1 MQAFSP
7 DKMANKALKRSKAE
21 LHLMKDA
28 VLAEVIVRIGKIKSS
43 KNTDLYHGLLRSIVS
58 QQLSVKAAAT
68 IWQRFLNLFEH
79 QYPYA
84 HLLVLMDDSLLRSA
98 GLSFQKAGY
107 LKHIE
112 CFSMEQGLDYS
123 KLKSFSDEDLIAHL
137 TQIKGVGR
145 WTVEMILMFSLNR
158 PDVFPIDDL
167 GIQQGIIQLYRVK
180 AKDKK
185 SMQKKISKIAES
197 WRPHRTMACRYIWR
211 HKDNLP
217 Q

>member
-1 MQAFSP
+1 
-7 DKMANKALKRSKAE
+7 MATKTLKHTKAE
-21 LHLMKDA
+21 LHLKKDE
-28 VLAEVIVRIGKIKSS
+28 VLAEVIGRVGKIKTSS
-43 KNTDLYHGLLRSIVS
+43 DTDLYRSLLRSIVG

-68 IWQRFLNLFEH
+68 IWQRFLKLFEDE
-79 QYPYA
+79 YPHA
-84 HLLVLMDDSLLRSA
+84 ETLLAMEDSLLRSA

-107 LKHIE
+107 LKHIAL
-112 CFSMEQGLDYS
+112 FSIEQSLDYE
-123 KLKSFSDEDLIAHL
+123 KLKPLDDEDLISHL

-167 GIQQGIIQLYRVK
+167 GIQQGIIQLYKVK

-185 SMQKKISKIAES
+185 NLHKKITKIAES
-197 WRPHRTMACRYIWR
+197 WRPHRTLACRYVWR
-211 HKDNLP
+211 HKDNPP